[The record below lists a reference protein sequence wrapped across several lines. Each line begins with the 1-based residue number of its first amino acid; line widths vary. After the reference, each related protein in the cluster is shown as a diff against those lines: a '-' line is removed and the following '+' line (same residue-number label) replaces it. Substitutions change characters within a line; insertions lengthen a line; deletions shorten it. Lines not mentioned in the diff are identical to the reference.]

1 MDGPTHWDELTP
13 EQKSRVER
21 YLRTLLGQQAQLDL
35 IEKPGRE
42 VVEQRQDNGVT
53 YQLERVK
60 CGKASC
66 RKCPHGPYWY
76 AYYRKGFGGKVV
88 SKYVGKEFKR
98 LNLDNVG

>member
-1 MDGPTHWDELTP
+1 MEQPAYWDELSP
-13 EQKSRVER
+13 EQKSKVER
-21 YLRTLLGQQAQLDL
+21 YILTLLSQQAPLSL

-42 VVEQRQDNGVT
+42 VVEQRTDDGVT

-60 CGKASC
+60 CGKERC
-66 RKCPHGPYWY
+66 HKCPHGPYWY

-98 LNLDNVG
+98 LDLDSF